1 MSDINRT
8 IQIKYE
14 AEVQNLVKGLTK
26 VGNVSE
32 KEAQKIINS
41 LEKAYRKA
49 EKDAAKAAQKQKKE
63 LEKVSRQANKTG
75 KALTKS
81 MKGAAAG
88 FAIAGAA
95 VLTFQQNIADL
106 SNQLVDA
113 SAKTGIAVD
122 TLAGLRLA
130 AEGSG
135 LSFENLEAGLIKLPS
150 LMTDAAEKGGKA
162 ADAFKNIGVEVTET
176 VNGFE
181 KLRSADDV
189 LKDIFHSLQDI
200 ESAEEKAAAAADLFG
215 QRAGPAFVQ
224 SGAIDNLDAFM
235 ELANEFGVSTGPEMQ
250 KQMADFQRI
259 SSTALTVVQGEF
271 SKLMDTAFG
280 PNGMN
285 EGIAKATELFIA
297 LRFVAQ
303 KQIEIMIS
311 GFSFLSGQITN
322 FWDVLTGGDADK
334 AMASNLENFQD
345 LTDKFGSIGDMFTE
359 INQRQTKFRESLQ
372 KTLDTPINRTGTITT
387 TTDTESQKEAL
398 KMDKERL
405 SLEKFALTLAK
416 ETKKE
421 EINLMNLSAKR
432 LEGEERELALLDAQL
447 DAIELQRQE
456 YIQRTNDVIF
466 GLESVEGK
474 EEELNK
480 IHEEQQKRFIQFE
493 KEKEAVTLERIDN
506 IHAIRQEAR
515 DKKKK
520 EDDDIRAQEEADH
533 KKKMANIQEQ
543 MDAFAMVSGEFVNL
557 GELSVQLFERFGEQN
572 KKNAE
577 IAFNVRKGIALSE
590 IAINTAIGITRAL
603 ALEGALGFVAAGAIG
618 AAGAAQAVLVASEE
632 PKFHM
637 GGLVGSGSPLAP
649 DERRITAQTGE
660 AVLSTSAV
668 RRLGGS
674 EGIQAIERG
683 QTSSPIVVVT
693 NPFKHYDRFVKGR
706 KLMGLDTN
714 TTGRK
719 GY

>member
-1 MSDINRT
+1 MSDVNKT

-135 LSFENLEAGLIKLPS
+135 LSFENLESGLIKLPS
-150 LMTDAAEKGGKA
+150 LMTDAANGSKKA
-162 ADAFKNIGVEVTET
+162 KSAFDNLGVSVQKTDGT
-176 VNGFE
+176 
-181 KLRSADDV
+181 LRSSDDV

-387 TTDTESQKEAL
+387 TTDTDSQKEAL

-421 EINLMNLSAKR
+421 EMNLMNLSAKR
-432 LEGEERELALLDAQL
+432 LKGKERELALLDAQL

-480 IHEEQQKRFIQFE
+480 IHEEQQKRLLQFE

-506 IHAIRQEAR
+506 IHAIEQEAR
-515 DKKKK
+515 DKKEAQDK
-520 EDDDIRAQEEADH
+520 ENREQEERDH

-683 QTSSPIVVVT
+683 QTPSPIVVVT

>member
-75 KALTKS
+75 KALSKS

-95 VLTFQQNIADL
+95 VLAFQQNIADL

-150 LMTDAAEKGGKA
+150 LMTDAANGSKKA
-162 ADAFKNIGVEVTET
+162 KSAFDNLGVSVQKTDGT
-176 VNGFE
+176 
-181 KLRSADDV
+181 LRSSDDV
-189 LKDIFHSLQDI
+189 LKDIFHSLQSI

-224 SGAIDNLDAFM
+224 SGAIDNLEAFM

-387 TTDTESQKEAL
+387 TTDTDSQKEAL

-432 LEGEERELALLDAQL
+432 LKGEERELALLDAQL

-683 QTSSPIVVVT
+683 QTPSPIVVVT

>member
-1 MSDINRT
+1 MSDVNKT

-150 LMTDAAEKGGKA
+150 LMTDAANGSKKA
-162 ADAFKNIGVEVTET
+162 KSAFDNLGVSVQKTDGT
-176 VNGFE
+176 
-181 KLRSADDV
+181 LRSSDDV
-189 LKDIFHSLQDI
+189 LKEIFHSLQSI

-387 TTDTESQKEAL
+387 TTDTDSQKEAL

-466 GLESVEGK
+466 GLESIEGK

-480 IHEEQQKRFIQFE
+480 IHEEQQKRLLQFE

-506 IHAIRQEAR
+506 IHAIEQDVR
-515 DKKKK
+515 DKKEAQDK
-520 EDDDIRAQEEADH
+520 EDREQEERDH
-533 KKKMANIQEQ
+533 KKKMDNIKEQ

-603 ALEGALGFVAAGAIG
+603 ALEGALGFIAAGAIG

-683 QTSSPIVVVT
+683 QTPNPIVVVT

>member
-1 MSDINRT
+1 MMSDINRT

-49 EKDAAKAAQKQKKE
+49 ERDAAKAAEKQRKE

-81 MKGAAAG
+81 MRGAAAG

-150 LMTDAAEKGGKA
+150 LMSDAANGSKKA
-162 ADAFKNIGVEVTET
+162 KSAFENLGVSVQKTDGT
-176 VNGFE
+176 
-181 KLRSADDV
+181 LRSSDDV
-189 LKDIFHSLQDI
+189 LKDIFSSLQDI

-215 QRAGPAFVQ
+215 QRAGPAFIQ

-259 SSTALTVVQGEF
+259 SSSALTVVQGEF
-271 SKLMDTAFG
+271 AKLMETAFG
-280 PNGMN
+280 PGGIN
-285 EGIAKATELFIA
+285 EGLIQATELMIA

-303 KQIEIMIS
+303 KQIEIMMS
-311 GFSFLSGQITN
+311 GFTFLSGTITN
-322 FWDVLTGGDADK
+322 FFDALTGGDADK
-334 AMASNLENFQD
+334 ALAKNAENFKD
-345 LTDKFGSIGDMFTE
+345 LTSKFGDIGDMFNQ
-359 INQRQTKFRESLQ
+359 INERQTKFRESLK
-372 KTLDTPINRTGTITT
+372 KTLESPINQTRTITT
-387 TTDTESQKEAL
+387 RMDGDAEKEAL

-416 ETKKE
+416 ENEKE
-421 EINLMNLSAKR
+421 QISIKNLQAKR
-432 LEGEERELALLDAQL
+432 LEGADKELALLDAQL
-447 DAIELQRQE
+447 ESIELQRKQ
-456 YIQRTNDVIF
+456 YIERINDVIF

-474 EEELNK
+474 ETEINK
-480 IHEEQQKRFIQFE
+480 IHEEQQKRLIQFE

-506 IHAIRQEAR
+506 INAINKEVREE
-515 DKKKK
+515 KKKK
-520 EDDDIRAQEEADH
+520 DDEAREQEKRDH
-533 KKKMANIQEQ
+533 KTKMDNIKEQ
-543 MDAFAMVSGEFVNL
+543 LDAFAMVSGEFVNL

-603 ALEGALGFVAAGAIG
+603 ALEGALGFVAASAIG

-637 GGLVGSGSPLAP
+637 GGLVGSGSTLAP

-660 AVLSTSAV
+660 AVLSTNAV

-674 EGIQAIERG
+674 KGIQAIERG
-683 QTSSPIVVVT
+683 ETPSPIVVVT

-706 KLMGLDTN
+706 KLMGLDSQN
-714 TTGRK
+714 SGRG

>member
-1 MSDINRT
+1 MSDVNKT

-150 LMTDAAEKGGKA
+150 LMTDAANGSKKA
-162 ADAFKNIGVEVTET
+162 KSAFDNLGVSVQKTDGT
-176 VNGFE
+176 
-181 KLRSADDV
+181 LRSSDDV
-189 LKDIFHSLQDI
+189 LKEIFHSLQSI

-387 TTDTESQKEAL
+387 TTDTDSQKEAL

-466 GLESVEGK
+466 GLESIEGK

-480 IHEEQQKRFIQFE
+480 IHEEQQKRLLQFE

-506 IHAIRQEAR
+506 IHAIEQDVR
-515 DKKKK
+515 DKKEAQDK
-520 EDDDIRAQEEADH
+520 EDREQEERDH
-533 KKKMANIQEQ
+533 KKKMDNIKEQ

-577 IAFNVRKGIALSE
+577 ISFNVRKGIALSE

-603 ALEGALGFVAAGAIG
+603 ALEGALGFIAAGAIG

-683 QTSSPIVVVT
+683 QTPNPIVVVT

>member
-1 MSDINRT
+1 MMSDINRT

-49 EKDAAKAAQKQKKE
+49 EKDAAKAAEKQRKE

-75 KALTKS
+75 KALSKS
-81 MKGAAAG
+81 MKGAAVG
-88 FAIAGAA
+88 FAVAGAA
-95 VLTFQQNIADL
+95 VLSFQQNIADL

-150 LMTDAAEKGGKA
+150 LMTDAANGSKKA
-162 ADAFKNIGVEVTET
+162 KSAFDNLGVSVQKTDGT
-176 VNGFE
+176 
-181 KLRSADDV
+181 LRSSDDV
-189 LKDIFHSLQDI
+189 LKDIFHSLQNI

-215 QRAGPAFVQ
+215 QRAGPAFIQ

-235 ELANEFGVSTGPEMQ
+235 ELANEFGVSTGPEMR

-259 SSTALTVVQGEF
+259 SSSALTVVQGEF
-271 SKLMDTAFG
+271 SKLMETAFG
-280 PNGMN
+280 PGGMN
-285 EGIAKATELFIA
+285 EGLIQATELMIA

-303 KQIEIMIS
+303 KQIEIMMS
-311 GFSFLSGQITN
+311 GFTFLSGTITN
-322 FWDVLTGGDADK
+322 FFDALTGGDADK
-334 AMASNLENFQD
+334 ALAKNAENFKD
-345 LTDKFGSIGDMFTE
+345 LTSKFGDIGDMFTQ
-359 INQRQTKFRESLQ
+359 INERQTKFRESLK
-372 KTLDTPINRTGTITT
+372 KTLETPINQTPTVTT
-387 TTDTESQKEAL
+387 PMDGDAEKEAL
-398 KMDKERL
+398 KIDKERL
-405 SLEKFALTLAK
+405 TLEKFALSLAK

-421 EINLMNLSAKR
+421 EIALMNLQAKR
-432 LEGEERELALLDAQL
+432 LEGEERELALLDSQL
-447 DAIELQRQE
+447 ALIELQKTQF
-456 YIQRTNDVIF
+456 IQRTNDVIF

-474 EEELNK
+474 EIELNK
-480 IHEEQQKRFIQFE
+480 IHEEQQKRLIQFE
-493 KEKEAVTLERIDN
+493 KEKEAITLERIDN
-506 IHAIRQEAR
+506 IHAIEQEAR
-515 DKKKK
+515 EEKKKK
-520 EDDDIRAQEEADH
+520 EQKAREQEEADH
-533 KKKMANIQEQ
+533 KKKMDNIKEQ

-603 ALEGALGFVAAGAIG
+603 ALEGPIGIVTAGAIT
-618 AAGAAQAVLVASEE
+618 AAGAAQAVLVASEQ

-637 GGLVGSGSPLAP
+637 GGLVGSSSSLAP

-660 AVLSTSAV
+660 AVLSTNAV
-668 RRLGGS
+668 RQLGGP
-674 EGIQAIERG
+674 EAIQAIERG
-683 QTSSPIVVVT
+683 QTPNPIVVVT
-693 NPFKHYDRFVKGR
+693 NPFKHYDRFIKGR
-706 KLMGLDTN
+706 KLMGLDSQN
-714 TTGRK
+714 SGRG

>member
-14 AEVQNLVKGLTK
+14 AEVQNLVKGLTR

-49 EKDAAKAAQKQKKE
+49 EKDAAKAAQKQRKE

-150 LMTDAAEKGGKA
+150 LMTDAANGSKKA
-162 ADAFKNIGVEVTET
+162 KSAFDNLGVSVQKTDGT
-176 VNGFE
+176 
-181 KLRSADDV
+181 LRSSDDV

-345 LTDKFGSIGDMFTE
+345 LTTKFGSIGDMFTE

-421 EINLMNLSAKR
+421 EINLMNLGAKR

-506 IHAIRQEAR
+506 IHALRQEAR

-533 KKKMANIQEQ
+533 KKKMDNIKEQ

-603 ALEGALGFVAAGAIG
+603 ALEGPLGFIAAGAIG

-683 QTSSPIVVVT
+683 QTPSPIVVVT